1 MYPFYRDHRVYRGR
15 ISNWRGYLHK
25 VSNVTCARARL
36 LATHIVDNALLVE
49 ARPGERG
56 EMKRML
62 ERELKVLGVAER
74 AVKRITCTLQC
85 ASSAWLSGFQFFSI
99 LGGCGGKPRQTSLRM
114 KPTWRSCQ
122 AKRAQRPQPGQRSH
136 TNFGDILLDCSHVGI
151 CI

>member
-1 MYPFYRDHRVYRGR
+1 MT
-15 ISNWRGYLHK
+15 INTS
-25 VSNVTCARARL
+25 
-36 LATHIVDNALLVE
+36 IVDNELLVE

-99 LGGCGGKPRQTSLRM
+99 LGGYGGKPPIHFMLL
-114 KPTWRSCQ
+114 
-122 AKRAQRPQPGQRSH
+122 AKRPICVLPGKACS
-136 TNFGDILLDCSHVGI
+136 TILCH
-151 CI
+151 